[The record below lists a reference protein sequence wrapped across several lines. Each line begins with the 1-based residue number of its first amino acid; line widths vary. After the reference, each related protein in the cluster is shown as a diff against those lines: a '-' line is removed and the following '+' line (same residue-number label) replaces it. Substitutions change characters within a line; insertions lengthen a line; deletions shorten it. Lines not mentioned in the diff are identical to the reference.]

1 MKKVTSILAVAVMAL
16 GMATFVIENT
26 ASEFDFMNDIS
37 KALAC
42 GDCSAD
48 APPSHGKTLI
58 S

>member
-42 GDCSAD
+42 GDCSTGT
-48 APPSHGKTLI
+48 PPRHGKTLI

>member
-16 GMATFVIENT
+16 GMATYVIENT

-37 KALAC
+37 KALSC
-42 GDCSAD
+42 SDCDSTL
-48 APPSHGKTLI
+48 PPRKTSTLL